1 MEALNTEFRLND
13 INYKV
18 TDRSDTRYFAE
29 LHSTE
34 TGKLVGYETGRIIAS
49 KEQDA
54 VIGGAQ
60 VHFSAKERIPSN
72 ESFGKVAHEVSMNKT
87 HKELVYKE
95 FKLGTEFDKK
105 KTPTKEQQ

>member
-1 MEALNTEFRLND
+1 MEHLKTEFKIKD
-13 INYKV
+13 ITVKIV
-18 TDRSDTRYFAE
+18 ERSGTRYFAE
-29 LHSTE
+29 LYD
-34 TGKLVGYETGRIIAS
+34 GILVGYETGRIIAS

-54 VIGGAQ
+54 VIGGTQ